1 MWSRDPATWSW
12 EDGNTIIRFGVSDAE
27 SVNYFVAVYRKFHYR
42 GDFGSYVKTELESN
56 QIFSTPEACYQKF
69 LDITDGEAIKAKQR
83 LEAEAKLEAVR
94 LKLLSLN
101 SFMEL
106 KTRLRAR

>member
-1 MWSRDPATWSW
+1 MWRRDPATWSW
-12 EDGNTIIRFGVSDAE
+12 EDDNTLIRFGVSDAE
-27 SVNYFVAVYRKFHYR
+27 TVNYFVAVYRKLHYR

-69 LDITDGEAIKAKQR
+69 LDITDGEAIKVKQR
-83 LEAEAKLEAVR
+83 REEDAKVEARR

-106 KTRLRAR
+106 KTWLRAR